1 MRSSKI
7 YFEASSVLAS
17 YNLDLPKALSSEVG
31 VYVDIGHPLLYA
43 IYLYER
49 LHGRYGTFK
58 VVPPYIGRFARGW
71 VLRRADVVHLNSLNV
86 ELAKEAKELGK
97 PVVAVLHAAPFPRD
111 AYEAINDYV
120 DVYVAPSNFTRQG
133 EEAKIGSKRIV
144 VIHHGVDTELF
155 NPSTP
160 RELARRR
167 LGIPLNARVILWN
180 DRISPEKDLETFIDA
195 AEHILREVGEAYI
208 YIKGRA
214 VVKHYYER
222 IKPSLEALLKTGRA
236 KLHIG
241 WIPHSKLPL
250 LYRAADIFVRTSKYE
265 SFGLGAVEAMACGV
279 PLVAPNAT
287 TFPEIVGDN
296 LTLYK
301 PGDPVDLA
309 GKVTMLLSD
318 YSLYKSVLERQL
330 ARVHRLFRMDI
341 VAKKY
346 LALYA
351 SLT

>member
-1 MRSSKI
+1 
-7 YFEASSVLAS
+7 
-17 YNLDLPKALSSEVG
+17 
-31 VYVDIGHPLLYA
+31 
-43 IYLYER
+43 
-49 LHGRYGTFK
+49 
-58 VVPPYIGRFARGW
+58 
-71 VLRRADVVHLNSLNV
+71 
-86 ELAKEAKELGK
+86 
-97 PVVAVLHAAPFPRD
+97 
-111 AYEAINDYV
+111 
-120 DVYVAPSNFTRQG
+120 VAPSNFTRQG
-133 EEAKIGSKRIV
+133 EEVKIGSRRIV

-155 NPSTP
+155 NTSTP

-195 AEHILREVGEAYI
+195 AEYILREAGDAYI

-214 VVKHYYER
+214 IVKHYYER

-250 LYRAADIFVRTSKYE
+250 LYRAADILVRTSKYE
-265 SFGLGAVEAMACGV
+265 NFGLGAVEAMACGV

-318 YSLYKSVLERQL
+318 YSLYRSVLEHQL

-341 VAKKY
+341 IAKKY

>member
-1 MRSSKI
+1 MIKVCF
-7 YFEASSVLAS
+7 YASSVLAS
-17 YNLDLPKALSSEVG
+17 YNLDLPKALSSEAS
-31 VYVDIGHPLLYA
+31 VYVDMGHPLLYA

-58 VVPPYIGRFARGW
+58 VVPPYIGRLGRFARGW
-71 VLRRADVVHLNSLNV
+71 VMRRADVVHLNSLNV
-86 ELAKEAKELGK
+86 ELAKEAKRLGK
-97 PVVAVLHAAPFPRD
+97 PVVAVLHAVPFPRD

-133 EEAKIGSKRIV
+133 EEVKIGSKRIV

-195 AEHILREVGEAYI
+195 AEYILREVREAYI

-214 VVKHYYER
+214 IVKHYYER

-241 WIPHSKLPL
+241 
-250 LYRAADIFVRTSKYE
+250 
-265 SFGLGAVEAMACGV
+265 
-279 PLVAPNAT
+279 
-287 TFPEIVGDN
+287 
-296 LTLYK
+296 
-301 PGDPVDLA
+301 
-309 GKVTMLLSD
+309 
-318 YSLYKSVLERQL
+318 
-330 ARVHRLFRMDI
+330 
-341 VAKKY
+341 
-346 LALYA
+346 
-351 SLT
+351 